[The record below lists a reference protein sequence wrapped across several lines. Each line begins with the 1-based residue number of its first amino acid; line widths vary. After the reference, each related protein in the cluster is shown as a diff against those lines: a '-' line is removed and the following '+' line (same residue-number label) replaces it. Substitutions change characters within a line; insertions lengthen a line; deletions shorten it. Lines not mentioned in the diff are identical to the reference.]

1 MYTDATIQAVK
12 SAAEIV
18 DVVSDFI
25 ELKREGSNLV
35 STCPFPEHNEK
46 TPSFKVSKSKQIYK
60 CFGCGKSGDA
70 IQWLIDYDKKTYTEA
85 IEWLASKY
93 HINLDTIDGGPKV
106 YAKPTWK
113 NNTDLNERVVKWF
126 EGRGI
131 SQRTL
136 KEMRISQGMEWMPQT
151 QSDRNVMEFNYF
163 RDDVLINTK
172 YRDSKKNFK
181 LHKNSELIFYNL
193 DCLKLYDEVYIV
205 EGEMDA
211 LSLVEAG
218 IKNVISVPNGAS
230 KDTNNLQYI
239 DNCFEEF
246 KSIQKIHLALDNDVN
261 GRKLRE
267 DIAERFGKNKCD
279 YITFLDCKDANEC
292 LQRYGSQTLTDSCVN
307 KIEFPLEG
315 VFTISHF
322 SNEIDDMYV
331 NGLDRGIDVEL
342 EGFDCRLVK
351 GYIYTFTGIPSHGKS
366 DFVDE
371 ITLRAIIK
379 HGWKGAFY
387 SPENKPTQLHFSKM
401 ARKIVGKHWDGKYKM
416 SEEEKNVVKNYLE
429 KKVWFV
435 KPEKDFTLGT
445 MLEKIR
451 DLKTRYGLDF
461 FVIDAWNKIDHK
473 GDHTTDHV
481 GIALDLIATFCEAN
495 NLLCLLVAHPTKIEK
510 EKKPGGKYFVPT
522 LYNINGS
529 SNFYNKTDAG
539 FCAYRD
545 FDTNETRIYRQK
557 LKFDHWGVEGY
568 SVYKYDIPSK
578 RYYADG
584 CFDST
589 NWITREKNESI
600 YQNPTVEEEMS
611 DENFDF

>member
-12 SAAEIV
+12 SAAEIL

-25 ELKREGSNLV
+25 QLKREGPNLV

-70 IQWLIDYDKKTYTEA
+70 IQWLIDYNKKTYTEA
-85 IEWLASKY
+85 IEWLALKY
-93 HINLDTIDGGPKV
+93 HINLDTIEGGPKV
-106 YAKPTWK
+106 YVKPTWK
-113 NNTDLNERVVKWF
+113 NNTDLNEKVVKWF

-136 KEMRISQGMEWMPQT
+136 KEMRISQGIEWMPQT

-205 EGEMDA
+205 EGEIDA
-211 LSLVEAG
+211 LSLVEVG
-218 IKNVISVPNGAS
+218 IKNVLSIPNGAS

-239 DNCFEEF
+239 DNCFDEF
-246 KSIQKIHLALDNDVN
+246 KDIKKIHLALDNDVN

-267 DIAERFGKNKCD
+267 DIAERFGKDKCD

-292 LQRYGSQTLTDSCVN
+292 LQRYGSQALMDSCVN

-315 VFTISHF
+315 VFTISSY
-322 SNEIDDMYV
+322 SNEIDDMYI
-331 NGLDRGIDVEL
+331 NGLDRGIEL
-342 EGFDCRLVK
+342 DIPGFELRIIK
-351 GYIYTFTGIPSHGKS
+351 GYITTVTGIPGHGKS
-366 DFVDE
+366 EFVDE
-371 ITLRAIIK
+371 MALRAIIK
-379 HGWKGAFY
+379 EGWKGAFY

-401 ARKIVGKHWDGKYKM
+401 ARKIVGKHWDGKFKM
-416 SEEEKNVVKNYLE
+416 SQEEKNNIKNYLE

-435 KPEKDFTLGT
+435 KPEKDFSLTSILQQ
-445 MLEKIR
+445 IR
-451 DLKTRYGLDF
+451 ALQIRHGLDF
-461 FVIDAWNKIDHK
+461 FVIDAWNKLEHRGKSD
-473 GDHTTDHV
+473 TDYISV
-481 GIALDLIATFCEAN
+481 ALDELSVFCETN
-495 NLLCLLVAHPTKIEK
+495 KLHCFLVAHPRKIEK
-510 EKKPGGKYFVPT
+510 DKKTKEYNIPT
-522 LYNINGS
+522 LYEISGS
-529 SNFYNKTDAG
+529 AHFFNKTDNG
-539 FCAYRD
+539 ICVYRD
-545 FDTNETRIYRQK
+545 FNLERTRIYRQK
-557 LKFDHWGVEGY
+557 VKFDHWGFVGFSEY
-568 SVYKYDIPSK
+568 RFDIPSK

-600 YQNPTVEEEMS
+600 YQNPTTEEAMS